1 MSVRRAVARPAE
13 VDDLM
18 DEVRVY
24 ERSTLLPEHQKA
36 ALRFTDAF
44 LAYPNGL
51 DEEARKRMLAH
62 FSTKQIVELTFKLLY
77 WSCNK
82 ALIALGIDGPADP
95 EHLTSF
101 HYDELGA
108 FILDPQPA

>member
-13 VDDLM
+13 IEDLM

-24 ERSTLLPEHQKA
+24 ERSRLPEHQKA

-51 DEEARKRMLAH
+51 DDEARQRMQAH
-62 FSTKQIVELTFKLLY
+62 FSAEQIVELTFKLVY

-82 ALIALGIDGPADP
+82 ALIALGIDGPADA

-101 HYDELGA
+101 HYDERGA